1 MAPLEPLHFCLSVAS
16 AWLPLGWRVVRE
28 GRATQASQ
36 RRRGGPGSLESAFA
50 ACQAP
55 WHWHPPAVKG
65 RRNNDRIGVSIFSVF
80 SLPREHPSARGSR
93 IDIVSVRIPTYRPL
107 FLYFRYF
114 PFPCC
119 HASVSYFNHTFG
131 VSTTEGAA
139 IRSGK
144 DVQEWSAT
152 IFHLTL
158 QRLISD
164 GFSSENVNIISM
176 PAPLSP
182 MPLSVLDSDS
192 DSDL

>member
-55 WHWHPPAVKG
+55 WHWHPPRLREEETMTELACRSFQSFPCPG
-65 RRNNDRIGVSIFSVF
+65 STP
-80 SLPREHPSARGSR
+80 PREVQGS
-93 IDIVSVRIPTYRPL
+93 T
-107 FLYFRYF
+107 LYPYEYQLTDLSFSRYF

-131 VSTTEGAA
+131 VSTTKGAA

-176 PAPLSP
+176 PAPL
-182 MPLSVLDSDS
+182 
-192 DSDL
+192 

>member
-16 AWLPLGWRVVRE
+16 AWLPLGWRVARKAGLLRQAKGDGGDLVLLSLHLRLARHRGTGTPPRLRE
-28 GRATQASQ
+28 EETMTELACRSFQSFPC
-36 RRRGGPGSLESAFA
+36 PGNT
-50 ACQAP
+50 P
-55 WHWHPPAVKG
+55 
-65 RRNNDRIGVSIFSVF
+65 
-80 SLPREHPSARGSR
+80 PREVQGS
-93 IDIVSVRIPTYRPL
+93 T
-107 FLYFRYF
+107 LYPYEYQLTDLSFSRYF

-131 VSTTEGAA
+131 VSTTKGAA